1 MPLQPVQEG
10 EDSSSSGESIYFS
23 ASSNNDDDYV
33 DSRDDGHGDDDDHQE
48 EGPVS
53 SRAGRDPAMADL
65 WRWWMGLLVLVG

>member
-23 ASSNNDDDYV
+23 ASSDNDDDYI
-33 DSRDDGHGDDDDHQE
+33 DSRDDCHGDNDNHQE

-53 SRAGRDPAMADL
+53 SRTR
-65 WRWWMGLLVLVG
+65 